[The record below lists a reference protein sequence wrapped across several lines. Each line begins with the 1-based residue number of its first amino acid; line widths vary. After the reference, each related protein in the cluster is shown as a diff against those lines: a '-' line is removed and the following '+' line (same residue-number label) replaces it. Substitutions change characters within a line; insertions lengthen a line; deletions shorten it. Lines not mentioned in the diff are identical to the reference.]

1 MNLQGLPQVSVPLP
15 WQAQAWAHLQE
26 QISRQQLPHALLFA
40 GPAGVGKERLALALA
55 RYLLCHQPVAGHN
68 CGECRACRYSQSGS
82 HGDFRWLQ
90 PEGTS
95 KVIRIEQV
103 REAVAFVYRTAGF
116 GARKVV
122 VLTPAERMSN
132 SAANALL
139 KGLEEPSEDT
149 HLILVAQRLQGMPA
163 TVRSRCQLVK
173 LPLPPGDQ
181 CIPWLQQV
189 TGDEAS
195 ATELLELAGGVPLQ
209 AEHLYNDG
217 GAEPLREQRKLLG
230 DLARG
235 KVNVPLVAARLGQQD
250 LAQALRDI
258 ALFLHVYLC
267 RQEQAGLRRAR
278 PLFQL
283 LDRMQALQAAIAAGS
298 NPNPQLAL
306 ESVLISFADGF
317 GVMRSGANMR
327 SSSQEIAS

>member
-1 MNLQGLPQVSVPLP
+1 M
-15 WQAQAWAHLQE
+15 
-26 QISRQQLPHALLFA
+26 
-40 GPAGVGKERLALALA
+40 
-55 RYLLCHQPVAGHN
+55 
-68 CGECRACRYSQSGS
+68 
-82 HGDFRWLQ
+82 
-90 PEGTS
+90 
-95 KVIRIEQV
+95 
-103 REAVAFVYRTAGF
+103 
-116 GARKVV
+116 
-122 VLTPAERMSN
+122 
-132 SAANALL
+132 
-139 KGLEEPSEDT
+139 
-149 HLILVAQRLQGMPA
+149 
-163 TVRSRCQLVK
+163 
-173 LPLPPGDQ
+173 
-181 CIPWLQQV
+181 
-189 TGDEAS
+189 
-195 ATELLELAGGVPLQ
+195 PLQ

-235 KVNVPLVAARLGQQD
+235 KANVPLVAARLGQQD